1 MIRMLMNRKIVY
13 LKNLEKMM
21 MDQFIQENGKMSK
34 KMEKENKFGQMV
46 VTMKDTGNRICA
58 MEREEKLK
66 NAQIIMKDIGYK
78 IKETD
83 KEN

>member
-1 MIRMLMNRKIVY
+1 M
-13 LKNLEKMM
+13 
-21 MDQFIQENGKMSK
+21 G
-34 KMEKENKFGQMV
+34 

>member
-34 KMEKENKFGQMV
+34 KMEKENKFGQMG
-46 VTMKDTGNRICA
+46 VTMKDTGNRI
-58 MEREEKLK
+58 
-66 NAQIIMKDIGYK
+66 
-78 IKETD
+78 
-83 KEN
+83 